1 MNHNQSP
8 ATGDSA
14 IDQEIQAK
22 GKCSAENLGF
32 DGLRASQ

>member
-14 IDQEIQAK
+14 IDREIQAK
-22 GKCSAENLGF
+22 GKMQRRKS
-32 DGLRASQ
+32 GL